1 MQTHKA
7 APEFERQRQVLDMLN
22 ITVWLDGKTVEVAG
36 TIDPENAAI
45 VRLRSVVRIIDKSQ
59 SLCYK

>member
-7 APEFERQRQVLDMLN
+7 ALDFERQRQVLDMLN